1 MTGYIRTTLMLAV
14 LAALL
19 GGCNPT
25 VTIAPPDK
33 PITINMNIK
42 IEHEIKIKVDKDL
55 EKALSEDS
63 GLF

>member
-1 MTGYIRTTLMLAV
+1 MRSYIRTILMLAMLPAV
-14 LAALL
+14 LAA
-19 GGCNPT
+19 CNPT

-42 IEHEIKIKVDKDL
+42 IEHEIRIKIDKDL
-55 EKALSEDS
+55 ENALSEDS